1 MLHLGNWQY
10 AAGVGADPRED
21 RYFNIVKQ
29 AHSYD
34 PDCAFIR
41 LWCPEIAHLPESVLI
56 DTKLFTDQ
64 VRQRFNVPESVY
76 PKPVCNLMFTQ
87 FKGDGSSGG
96 RGGGGGGGSGGGRGS
111 GGGGGAGKSQKQ
123 NHGGVPGYGRTVE
136 SGGGGGGGSQSRGSG
151 GGGGGGGSGQKKNLV
166 PISSFFENTKTPRS

>member
-1 MLHLGNWQY
+1 MFLIKSTSQQYWYFSGNWQY

-29 AHSYD
+29 GHSYD

-41 LWCPEIAHLPESVLI
+41 LWCPEIAHLPENVLL

-76 PKPVCNLMFTQ
+76 PKAVCGLMHSQ

-96 RGGGGGGGSGGGRGS
+96 SGGGSGGKSGGGGGGGM
-111 GGGGGAGKSQKQ
+111 GKSQKQ
-123 NHGGVPGYGRTVE
+123 NHGGVPGYGRTPD
-136 SGGGGGGGSQSRGSG
+136 SGNRG

-166 PISSFFENTKTPRS
+166 PISSFFEPLKTPRS

>member
-1 MLHLGNWQY
+1 MIDLFSLYYNIFLIGNWQY

-29 AHSYD
+29 GHSYD

-41 LWCPEIAHLPESVLI
+41 LWCPEIAHLPENVLL

-64 VRQRFNVPESVY
+64 VRTRFNVPASVY
-76 PKPVCNLMFTQ
+76 PTPVCGLMHTQ

-96 RGGGGGGGSGGGRGS
+96 GGGGGG
-111 GGGGGAGKSQKQ
+111 GKSQKQ
-123 NHGGVPGYGRTVE
+123 NHGGVPGLNRSP
-136 SGGGGGGGSQSRGSG
+136 SGGGGSGGRGGGG

-166 PISSFFENTKTPRS
+166 PISSFFDQNQLKTPR